1 MKKTK
6 VIFFIYQLGAG
17 GAARTMLNILNN
29 IDRKRFNPILVTLD
43 YEGNYEQY
51 LNPDIT
57 FVKLKTKRLRSAI
70 IPLAKVIRKERP
82 DIVFSTIPNYNTVA
96 ILARL
101 LSFTKAKN
109 VVREAAFL
117 GGSTKQNTKLFLYGR
132 LYRFA
137 TKVIALSNGVKDNIV
152 KRYKINKKKIEVIYN
167 PVDIENIHERIQTG
181 SIKQEHQ
188 AIFQDDAK
196 VIVTAGRL
204 VQDKDHHTLLKAF
217 AKLQEK
223 MATKK
228 TKLVILGE
236 GELQEELKQFA
247 RKQAIEEDVYFIGFQ
262 ENPYIYFEKA
272 DLFVLSSLREGFG
285 HVLAEALAVGTPV
298 VSTNCK
304 PGATEV
310 LQNGLY
316 GRLTPVGD
324 AEKLA
329 TAMYNILS
337 LEEKRIEEIINKGQE
352 RAQDFDAKTI
362 AKQYEKMFLRVLG
375 NQPHERK
382 VGDDSV

>member
-1 MKKTK
+1 MKKRK
-6 VIFFIYQLGAG
+6 IIFFIYQLGAG

-29 IDRKRFNPILVTLD
+29 IDRKRFTPILVTLD
-43 YEGNYEQY
+43 YEGDYERY
-51 LNPDIT
+51 LKPDIT

-137 TKVIALSNGVKDNIV
+137 SKVIALSNGVKDNIV
-152 KRYKINKKKIEVIYN
+152 KRYKINKNKIEVIYN
-167 PVDIENIHERIQTG
+167 PVDIENIQERIQTG
-181 SIKQEHQ
+181 TIKQEHQ

-204 VQDKDHHTLLKAF
+204 VRDKDHHTLLKAF
-217 AKLQEK
+217 AKLKEK

-236 GELQEELKQFA
+236 GILQEELKQLA
-247 RKQAIEEDVYFIGFQ
+247 KKEAIEEDVYFIGFQ

-298 VSTNCK
+298 VSTKCK

-310 LQNGLY
+310 LQNGQY
-316 GRLTPVGD
+316 GKLTPVGD

-352 RAQDFDAKTI
+352 RARDFDAKTI

-375 NQPHERK
+375 NGPMK
-382 VGDDSV
+382 D

>member
-6 VIFFIYQLGAG
+6 IIFFIYQLGAG

-29 IDRKRFNPILVTLD
+29 IDRERFTPMLVTLN

-70 IPLAKVIRKERP
+70 IPLAKVIRKEQP

-101 LSFTKAKN
+101 LSFTNAKN
-109 VVREAAFL
+109 IVREAAFL
-117 GGSTKQNTKLFLYGR
+117 GGDFKRNVKLFLYGR

-137 TKVIALSNGVKDNIV
+137 AKVIALSNGVKDNIV
-152 KRYKINKKKIEVIYN
+152 QRYKINQKKIEVIYN
-167 PVDIENIHERIQTG
+167 PVDIQNIQERIQAGT
-181 SIKQEHQ
+181 IKQEHR
-188 AIFQDDAK
+188 AIFQEEAK
-196 VIVTAGRL
+196 VVITAGRL
-204 VQDKDHHTLLKAF
+204 VHDKDHKTLLKAF
-217 AKLQEK
+217 AKLKEK
-223 MATKK
+223 MTTNKL
-228 TKLVILGE
+228 KLVILGE
-236 GELQEELKQFA
+236 GKLQEELEQLAQKLS
-247 RKQAIEEDVYFIGFQ
+247 INDEVYFMGFQ
-262 ENPYIYFEKA
+262 ENPYIYFNKA
-272 DLFVLSSLREGFG
+272 DLFVLSSINEGFG
-285 HVLAEALAVGTPV
+285 HVLAEALAVGTPI

-310 LQNGLY
+310 LQNGRY
-316 GRLTPVGD
+316 GKLTPVGN

-329 TAMYNILS
+329 TAMYDILS
-337 LEEKRIEEIINKGQE
+337 LEQKRIQEIQTQGQQ
-352 RAQDFDAKTI
+352 RAQEFDAKTI
-362 AKQYEKMFLRVLG
+362 AKQYEKMFLRVMG
-375 NQPHERK
+375 HQPHEGK